1 MKIRM
6 KNEIQLDGQME
17 VVDQVYEVDYKDKGD
32 YAYLIYENEDQERV
46 VLKFHDKEL
55 VMTRFST
62 PKTIMRF
69 VKDEEAVVTLP
80 TPMGIQHF
88 VTDTSHYQ
96 LTDQVLQLHYQLKPL
111 EGEQIFA
118 SYQMEISWG

>member
-55 VMTRFST
+55 VMTRFSN

-96 LTDQVLQLHYQLKPL
+96 LTDQVLQLHYQLKQL

>member
-55 VMTRFST
+55 VMTRFSN

>member
-88 VTDTSHYQ
+88 VTETSHYQ

>member
-17 VVDQVYEVDYKDKGD
+17 VMDHVYEVDYKDKGD
-32 YAYLIYENEDQERV
+32 YAYLIYENEEKERV

-62 PKTIMRF
+62 PKSIMRF
-69 VKDEEAVVTLP
+69 VKDEEAIVTLP

-88 VTDTSHYQ
+88 VTVTSHYK
-96 LTDQVLQLHYQLKPL
+96 LADQQLQLHYTLKPL

-118 SYQMEISWG
+118 SYQMDISWS

>member
-55 VMTRFST
+55 VMTRFSI

-69 VKDEEAVVTLP
+69 VKDEEAVVALP

>member
-6 KNEIQLDGQME
+6 KNEIQLDGKME

-62 PKTIMRF
+62 PKTIMHF
-69 VKDEEAVVTLP
+69 VKDEEVVVTLP

-88 VTDTSHYQ
+88 ITDTQHYHLENQ
-96 LTDQVLQLHYQLKPL
+96 MLRLHYQLKPL

>member
-17 VVDQVYEVDYKDKGD
+17 VMDHVYEVDYKDKGD
-32 YAYLIYENEDQERV
+32 YAYLIYENEEKERV

-62 PKTIMRF
+62 PKSIMRF
-69 VKDEEAVVTLP
+69 VKDEEAIVTLP

-88 VTDTSHYQ
+88 VTVTSHYE
-96 LTDQVLQLHYQLKPL
+96 LADQQLQLHYTLKPL

-118 SYQMEISWG
+118 SYQLDISWS